1 MQGYESTFPSD
12 QWVEACLSESSWMGH
27 FPELGKSTFLQITNF
42 FSLVCSVAKARKIFY
57 CRQCWHDKMH
67 LWQSDQYMLS
77 WDRFK
82 ENWWA
87 HTCQKRQNWPRS
99 FKQKGEIQ
107 PLLSVLLDS
116 DCLSILWALAPEIW
130 GAEKWTESKIH
141 CHKFSATW
149 VKTIH
154 SKWVGRKWAM
164 RWKRLRRLSAQWKK
178 KRSLNEGRG
187 FKSTNPPQ
195 EVKTATA
202 KGVPL
207 LLPWQLG

>member
-1 MQGYESTFPSD
+1 MYPPSLPTSGLRRVFLS
-12 QWVEACLSESSWMGH
+12 QAGWAISRNSESQFFYKLLIFSVW
-27 FPELGKSTFLQITNF
+27 FAQCSCSNKSSI
-42 FSLVCSVAKARKIFY
+42 VH
-57 CRQCWHDKMH
+57 RQCWHDKMH

-130 GAEKWTESKIH
+130 KAEKWTESKIH

-154 SKWVGRKWAM
+154 SKWVGRKWVM

-207 LLPWQLG
+207 LLPWQLD